1 MIKLPATGCVSQA
14 RVYSRPMTVRHIVL
28 VKVRSEVPEDVVA
41 SAMAELAA
49 LVGQVPGLL
58 SFVWGHNDSPEAA
71 GKAHTHGFIME
82 FADIVSRD
90 AYLPDPRH
98 RKAAQGLRALREPVD
113 GVTIV
118 DFSA

>member
-1 MIKLPATGCVSQA
+1 
-14 RVYSRPMTVRHIVL
+14 MTVRHIVL
-28 VKVRSEVPEDVVA
+28 VKVRTEVSENEVA
-41 SAMAELAA
+41 SAMAELGA
-49 LVGQVPGLL
+49 LVGEIPGLL
-58 SFVWGHNDSPEAA
+58 SFVWGRNDSSEAA

-82 FADIVSRD
+82 FVDVAARD

-98 RKAAQGLRALREPVD
+98 QRAAQGLRAIREPVG

>member
-1 MIKLPATGCVSQA
+1 
-14 RVYSRPMTVRHIVL
+14 MTVRHIVL
-28 VKVRSEVPEDVVA
+28 VKVRSEVPESDVA
-41 SAMAELAA
+41 SAMAELGA
-49 LVGQVPGLL
+49 LVGDVPGLL
-58 SFVWGHNDSPEAA
+58 SFVWGRNDSPEAA

-82 FADIVSRD
+82 FSNVTSRD

-98 RKAAQGLRALREPVD
+98 QKAAQGLRAIREPVG